1 MSQYF
6 AILPFIGALSS
17 LSLGLFTL
25 TRNPRN
31 NTNIGFALGM
41 GCLAIVEVGYI
52 VIIYAEAL
60 SIAYYGVRISIF
72 GESMLPVAWYMFSI
86 AFAKNNI
93 TKYQRGKISI
103 LLVMLG
109 LSSYFTLS
117 AWLGNIVATTTG
129 MTNIVSYSVGSQGRY
144 YYIYMIISMSFS
156 VAQLENIMRSA
167 SGTEKW
173 KIKYII
179 IGVGA
184 ILVYF
189 IYLASQSLLFNTISI
204 LLYPITSIAIII
216 VTAMMAIF
224 IIKHRVMDADVF
236 ISRYIVYNSLA
247 ITIIGIYLFLVGII
261 ASGINYYEI
270 ASKYQISTIV
280 SFALILLLI
289 IILFSSSVR
298 RKAQLFINR
307 NFYKHKYEFRDKW
320 MESVSRFGALG
331 SVDDT
336 LTELSMMITETMGA
350 RSVEIWLVNYNHKT
364 YKKAIDT
371 NISGRNTINYDH
383 PMLNMAKE
391 IMRPFDINDEL
402 RSIASESDKNQI
414 KELASQ
420 NEAVL
425 FAPFLVNG
433 EIIGFILLGS
443 DISGENY
450 GTDDYELVTALLA
463 QVARQ
468 IKSIWLSQELIAARE
483 MEAFNKISMFVIH
496 DIKNLANSLSLVS
509 HNAKSNISNP
519 EFQMDAISTIEN
531 TVSKMKLLINKLSFD
546 RSPSKYQSGVIY
558 LDEILIKNI
567 EEYENN
573 SNKQIIY
580 IKNISKPLKV
590 FGDSEALNTV
600 FTNIISNAIDSIQG
614 NGEIKVSALKSNG
627 KINIMI
633 SDSGLGMP
641 REYLNNRLF
650 QPFSSTKKM
659 GMGIG
664 LYQCKC
670 IIEAHNGE
678 IHISSE
684 EGKGAEVQVILPE
697 NNR

>member
-1 MSQYF
+1 MSQYL
-6 AILPFIGALSS
+6 AILPLIGALGS
-17 LSLGLFTL
+17 LSLGLFAL

-31 NTNIGFALGM
+31 STNIGFALGM
-41 GCLAIVEVGYI
+41 GCLAIIEIGYI
-52 VIIYAEAL
+52 VIIYAKAL
-60 SIAYYGVRISIF
+60 PTAYYGVRISIF
-72 GESMLPVAWYMFSI
+72 GESMLPVAWYMFSV
-86 AFAKNNI
+86 AFAKNSV

-117 AWLGNIVATTTG
+117 AWLGDIVATTTD
-129 MTNIVSYSVGSQGRY
+129 MANVVSYSMGSQGRY
-144 YYIYMIISMSFS
+144 YYIYMIISMSLS

-167 SGTEKW
+167 SGAEKW

-184 ILVYF
+184 ILIYF

-224 IIKHRVMDADVF
+224 IIKHRVMDTDVF

-247 ITIIGIYLFLVGII
+247 IAIIGIYLFLVGII

-270 ASKYQISTIV
+270 ASKYQISTII

-320 MESVSRFGALG
+320 MESVSRLGALG

-350 RSVEIWLVNYNHKT
+350 SSIEIWLANYNHKT
-364 YKKAIDT
+364 YKKAIDN
-371 NISGRNTINYDH
+371 NIAGRNTINYDH

-391 IMRPFDINDEL
+391 IMRPFDISDEL
-402 RSIASESDKNQI
+402 RNIAAESDRDQI
-414 KELASQ
+414 KELAGQS
-420 NEAVL
+420 EAVL

-433 EIIGFILLGS
+433 EIIGFILIGS

-450 GTDDYELVTALLA
+450 GTDDYELVTALMA

-468 IKSIWLSQELIAARE
+468 IKSIWLSQELIAAKE
-483 MEAFNKISMFVIH
+483 MEAFNKISMFIIH

-509 HNAKSNISNP
+509 HNAKNNISNP
-519 EFQMDAISTIEN
+519 EFQIDAISTIEN

-558 LDEILIKNI
+558 LDEILAKNI
-567 EEYENN
+567 KQYENN
-573 SNKQIIY
+573 SSKQIIY
-580 IKNISKPLKV
+580 IKNISKPLRV
-590 FGDSEALNTV
+590 LGDSEALNTV

-614 NGEIKVSALKSNG
+614 KGEIKVSALKSKGN
-627 KINIMI
+627 INILI
-633 SDSGLGMP
+633 SDSGVGMS
-641 REYLNNRLF
+641 REYLNNKLF

-678 IHISSE
+678 IHICSK
-684 EGKGAEVQVILPE
+684 EGAGAEVQIILPE